1 MARPTKQTNTQELE
15 DMEQLRARIR
25 DAEAKLKTAQQ
36 RAALAPTT
44 GFAIEIKDSTDL
56 GLAMLIAESE
66 DGQYE
71 PVAVV
76 ANVGEAREVAQ
87 QDLRS
92 RMDRLEHGESPLCPY
107 VYKVWARGID
117 GEHRIACEITDAI
130 RTTKPTRRG
139 R

>member
-1 MARPTKQTNTQELE
+1 
-15 DMEQLRARIR
+15 MEQLRARIR

-36 RAALAPTT
+36 RVALAPKT

-87 QDLRS
+87 HDLRS
-92 RMDRLEHGESPLCPY
+92 RMDRLEHRESPLCPY
-107 VYKVWARGID
+107 EYKVWARGID
-117 GEHRIACEITDAI
+117 GDYRIAYEIKDLL
-130 RTTKPTRRG
+130 K
-139 R
+139 

>member
-1 MARPTKQTNTQELE
+1 MARTKKQTKTQELE

-36 RAALAPTT
+36 RAPRAPTS

-56 GLAMLIAESE
+56 GLAMLVAESE

-107 VYKVWARGID
+107 VYRVWARGID

-130 RTTKPTRRG
+130 RTTKPTRKG

>member
-1 MARPTKQTNTQELE
+1 MAHTA
-15 DMEQLRARIR
+15 ARN
-25 DAEAKLKTAQQ
+25 
-36 RAALAPTT
+36 
-44 GFAIEIKDSTDL
+44 GFSIPLQPDTDL

-87 QDLRS
+87 QDLQG

-107 VYKVWARGID
+107 EYKVWARGID
-117 GEHRIACEITDAI
+117 GDYRIAYEIKDLL
-130 RTTKPTRRG
+130 K
-139 R
+139 

>member
-1 MARPTKQTNTQELE
+1 MARNSKQTTSYN
-15 DMEQLRARIR
+15 
-25 DAEAKLKTAQQ
+25 
-36 RAALAPTT
+36 
-44 GFAIEIKDSTDL
+44 GFAIPLQPDTDL

-87 QDLRS
+87 QDFRS
-92 RMDRLEHGESPLCPY
+92 RMDRLEHGETPLCPY

-117 GEHRIACEITDAI
+117 GEHRIATELMA
-130 RTTKPTRRG
+130 TKL
-139 R
+139 

>member
-1 MARPTKQTNTQELE
+1 MARTKKQTKTQELE

-36 RAALAPTT
+36 RAPRAPTS

-56 GLAMLIAESE
+56 GLAMLVAESE

-76 ANVGEAREVAQ
+76 ANVGEAREVAVH
-87 QDLRS
+87 DLRS
-92 RMDRLEHGESPLCPY
+92 RMERLEHGGSPLCPY

-117 GEHRIACEITDAI
+117 GEHRIAREITDLL
-130 RTTKPTRRG
+130 K
-139 R
+139 

>member
-1 MARPTKQTNTQELE
+1 MQGDQQMARTRKQTNTQELE
-15 DMEQLRARIR
+15 DMDQLRARIR

-36 RAALAPTT
+36 GAARTPTT

-87 QDLRS
+87 HDLRS

-107 VYKVWARGID
+107 EYKVWARGID
-117 GEHRIACEITDAI
+117 GDYRIAYEIKDLL
-130 RTTKPTRRG
+130 K
-139 R
+139 

>member
-1 MARPTKQTNTQELE
+1 MARTKKQTTTQEFE
-15 DMEQLRARIR
+15 DMEQLRPRIR

-44 GFAIEIKDSTDL
+44 GFANEIKDSTDL

-71 PVAVV
+71 PVAVI

-87 QDLRS
+87 QDLQS

-107 VYKVWARGID
+107 EYKVWARGID
-117 GEHRIACEITDAI
+117 GDYRIAVELTA
-130 RTTKPTRRG
+130 TNL
-139 R
+139 

>member
-1 MARPTKQTNTQELE
+1 MQGDKQMARTTKQTNTQELE

-36 RAALAPTT
+36 RAARAPTT
-44 GFAIEIKDSTDL
+44 GFAIEIKDGTDL

-76 ANVGEAREVAQ
+76 ANVGEAREIAS
-87 QDLRS
+87 DDMAS
-92 RMDRLEHGESPLCPY
+92 RMRRLEHGESPLCPY
-107 VYKVWARGID
+107 EYKVWARGID
-117 GEHRIACEITDAI
+117 GAYRIAYQIKDLL
-130 RTTKPTRRG
+130 K
-139 R
+139 

>member
-1 MARPTKQTNTQELE
+1 MQGDKQMARTTKQTNTQELE

-36 RAALAPTT
+36 GAARTPTT
-44 GFAIEIKDSTDL
+44 GFAIEIKDSKDL

-76 ANVGEAREVAQ
+76 ANVGEARE
-87 QDLRS
+87 
-92 RMDRLEHGESPLCPY
+92 
-107 VYKVWARGID
+107 
-117 GEHRIACEITDAI
+117 IASDAAA
-130 RTTKPTRRG
+130 PG
-139 R
+139 C

>member
-1 MARPTKQTNTQELE
+1 MQGDKQMARTTKQNTQELE

-36 RAALAPTT
+36 RAARAPTT

-76 ANVGEAREVAQ
+76 ANVGEAREIAS
-87 QDLRS
+87 DDMAS
-92 RMDRLEHGESPLCPY
+92 RMRRLEHGESPLCPY
-107 VYKVWARGID
+107 TYKVWARGIE
-117 GEHRIACEITDAI
+117 GEHRIACEIKDLL
-130 RTTKPTRRG
+130 K
-139 R
+139 

>member
-1 MARPTKQTNTQELE
+1 
-15 DMEQLRARIR
+15 
-25 DAEAKLKTAQQ
+25 
-36 RAALAPTT
+36 
-44 GFAIEIKDSTDL
+44 
-56 GLAMLIAESE
+56 MLIAESE

-76 ANVGEAREVAQ
+76 ANVGEARDRQ
-87 QDLRS
+87 HDMTS

-130 RTTKPTRRG
+130 RPPSA
-139 R
+139 

>member
-1 MARPTKQTNTQELE
+1 MARTTKQTKIQELE

-36 RAALAPTT
+36 LAARAPTT
-44 GFAIEIKDSTDL
+44 GFAIEIKDNTDL

-76 ANVGEAREVAQ
+76 ANVGEAREIAS
-87 QDLRS
+87 DDMAS
-92 RMDRLEHGESPLCPY
+92 RMNRLEHGESPLCPY

-117 GEHRIACEITDAI
+117 GEHRIACEIKDAT
-130 RTTKPTRRG
+130 RTTKR
-139 R
+139 

>member
-1 MARPTKQTNTQELE
+1 MARTRKQTNTHELE

-25 DAEAKLKTAQQ
+25 DAEATLKTAQQ
-36 RAALAPTT
+36 GVAQAPTT

-87 QDLRS
+87 HDLRS

-107 VYKVWARGID
+107 EYKVWARGID
-117 GEHRIACEITDAI
+117 GDYRLAYEIKDLL
-130 RTTKPTRRG
+130 K
-139 R
+139 